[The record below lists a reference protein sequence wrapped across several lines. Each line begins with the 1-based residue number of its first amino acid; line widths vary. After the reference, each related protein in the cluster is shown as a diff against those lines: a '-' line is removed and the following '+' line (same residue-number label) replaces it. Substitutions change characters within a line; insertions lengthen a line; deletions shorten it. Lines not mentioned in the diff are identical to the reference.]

1 MTRELIKVGNR
12 DLNGNDF
19 TWTVGEW
26 LTNQTTPPEL
36 MTIERREWGN
46 FYGTLEEIRSG
57 GKVLAHGPRD
67 VGHAIGPLL
76 AAKTREREQCW

>member
-26 LTNQTTPPEL
+26 LTRPDDTA
-36 MTIERREWGN
+36 G
-46 FYGTLEEIRSG
+46 
-57 GKVLAHGPRD
+57 AD
-67 VGHAIGPLL
+67 GHRAS
-76 AAKTREREQCW
+76 